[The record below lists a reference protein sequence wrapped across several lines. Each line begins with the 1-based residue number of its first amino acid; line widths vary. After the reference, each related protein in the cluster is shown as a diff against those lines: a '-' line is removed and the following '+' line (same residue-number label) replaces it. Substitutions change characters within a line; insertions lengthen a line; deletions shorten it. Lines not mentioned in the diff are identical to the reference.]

1 MSRYVSWLANG
12 TMLVLC
18 CFLVANTANAVIAS
32 WLAPTPEEV
41 APAIAKA
48 TGSNRSWSE
57 RQVILDRNLFDAV
70 LKVKNAPPPPPSEQ
84 LEATTLPLSLIGT
97 AAAGDPALSWAAVQD
112 HEARAHLTL
121 QQGDSI
127 KGKAIV
133 HSIEPKRI
141 VLRENGELRE
151 LALSDDPPAA
161 ARPKKKSR
169 ARSRPAAR
177 RPARTSSR
185 RSARPPAR
193 TPPPAA
199 HPLAGA
205 AALLSQANLVPKFE
219 NGEMIGVQV
228 DDVEAGSAFEAAGI
242 QSGEVITELN
252 GIRID
257 SPEKSQ
263 QALAAFTGS
272 EIISIKVL
280 GPDGNERDQE
290 LLLPPTP

>member
-1 MSRYVSWLANG
+1 L
-12 TMLVLC
+12 LVLC

-70 LKVKNAPPPPPSEQ
+70 LNVKNAPPPPSEQ

-112 HEARAHLTL
+112 HDARKHLTL
-121 QQGDSI
+121 QQGDTVN
-127 KGKAIV
+127 GKATV

-161 ARPKKKSR
+161 TRSKKKSR

-177 RPARTSSR
+177 RSARTSTR
-185 RSARPPAR
+185 RSAKPP
-193 TPPPAA
+193 TPQPKN
-199 HPLAGA
+199 PLADA
-205 AALLSQANLVPKFE
+205 AAFLSQANLVPKFE
-219 NGEMIGVQV
+219 NGEMVGVQV
-228 DDVEAGSAFEAAGI
+228 DDIEAGSAFEAAGI